1 MVQKTK
7 CTVGLGERAYDI
19 FIGPNLIE
27 QAGTILCEIVSER
40 HVVIVSDKTVATL
53 HLKKLKTGLE
63 KYVQKIHC
71 FEVPS
76 GESSKSM
83 GMLSQLVDDILATGI
98 DRSTLIIAFG
108 GGVVGDLVGFASAC
122 LLRGV
127 DFIQIP
133 TSLLAQVD
141 SAVGGK
147 TGINTKIGKNLIGA
161 FHQPIAVISDI
172 NLLSTLPRR
181 ELLSGYAEVVKYG
194 LIGNK
199 KFFAWLEDNAKGI
212 LELNDDLLIHAIRS
226 SCEAKAS
233 IVEADEHETGSRALL
248 NLGHTFGHA
257 FEAAMDYDGR
267 LLHGEA
273 VAAGMALAFEL
284 SFELNFCEIEDV
296 ERCKRHLRKVGLPT
310 GTSDFQTQKIS
321 AKKLISHMKYDKKIR
336 NNKVNFILVRS
347 IGNAFISDEV
357 SLEFVEKFLKRGS
370 NVC

>member
-1 MVQKTK
+1 
-7 CTVGLGERAYDI
+7 
-19 FIGPNLIE
+19 
-27 QAGTILCEIVSER
+27 
-40 HVVIVSDKTVATL
+40 
-53 HLKKLKTGLE
+53 
-63 KYVQKIHC
+63 
-71 FEVPS
+71 
-76 GESSKSM
+76 M

-257 FEAAMDYDGR
+257 FEAADLVHVLEHFQKMAW
-267 LLHGEA
+267 LLP
-273 VAAGMALAFEL
+273 
-284 SFELNFCEIEDV
+284 SF
-296 ERCKRHLRKVGLPT
+296 
-310 GTSDFQTQKIS
+310 
-321 AKKLISHMKYDKKIR
+321 
-336 NNKVNFILVRS
+336 
-347 IGNAFISDEV
+347 
-357 SLEFVEKFLKRGS
+357 
-370 NVC
+370 